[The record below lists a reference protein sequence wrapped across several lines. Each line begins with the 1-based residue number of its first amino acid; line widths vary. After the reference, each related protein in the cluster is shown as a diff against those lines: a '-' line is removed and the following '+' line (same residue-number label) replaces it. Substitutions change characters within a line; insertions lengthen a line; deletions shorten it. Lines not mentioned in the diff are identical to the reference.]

1 MSYIVTIQTFIN
13 IFNKIIPKVDF
24 TISVQRKTY
33 FKKNVFNTNFNSSA
47 LVSYLSAPFT
57 GGPQNK
63 HTNHLECLFAAKALN
78 NLGYNV
84 DVIDFDYHK
93 KITYEK
99 YQIIYG
105 FGDQF
110 EQSFYDTNFKGKRV
124 LYSPGCNTVYSNLV
138 SCIRLKEFA
147 EKGGEL
153 NPKLIRT
160 TNDAW
165 PLQKY
170 LSNAVICLGNA
181 FVLNSYKD
189 PFEQTKYY
197 QINCFPLD
205 CNQAINI
212 NQKDFSTA
220 KYNLLWFGSQ
230 GSVHKGLDIVLH
242 LIEKNP
248 KLKLYIR
255 GLNLR
260 HEHAILEKF
269 QHLIHNNQVD
279 LEQHVNINSPEFVTL
294 MHNCGGVIFPSASE
308 GGAAAILTVMSHGG
322 LIPIITKSCG
332 LDIEHLGFIA
342 NETTQE
348 SVEVQLNQYLDKP
361 DTELYALSQKI
372 KTEINATYNIA
383 NYQNK
388 IKSILSDILN

>member
-1 MSYIVTIQTFIN
+1 
-13 IFNKIIPKVDF
+13 
-24 TISVQRKTY
+24 
-33 FKKNVFNTNFNSSA
+33 
-47 LVSYLSAPFT
+47 
-57 GGPQNK
+57 
-63 HTNHLECLFAAKALN
+63 
-78 NLGYNV
+78 
-84 DVIDFDYHK
+84 
-93 KITYEK
+93 
-99 YQIIYG
+99 
-105 FGDQF
+105 
-110 EQSFYDTNFKGKRV
+110 
-124 LYSPGCNTVYSNLV
+124 
-138 SCIRLKEFA
+138 
-147 EKGGEL
+147 
-153 NPKLIRT
+153 
-160 TNDAW
+160 
-165 PLQKY
+165 
-170 LSNAVICLGNA
+170 
-181 FVLNSYKD
+181 
-189 PFEQTKYY
+189 
-197 QINCFPLD
+197 
-205 CNQAINI
+205 
-212 NQKDFSTA
+212 
-220 KYNLLWFGSQ
+220 
-230 GSVHKGLDIVLH
+230 
-242 LIEKNP
+242 
-248 KLKLYIR
+248 
-255 GLNLR
+255 LNLR